1 MDLNLLRA
9 LDVLVRERN
18 VTRAGKAL
26 GLSQPAMSNALT
38 RLRQLTGDQLLVRSP
53 DGMLPTPRALEL
65 AEPVRQALALLSR
78 AMSEHD
84 SFDPMKATGNF
95 RIALMDHS
103 AFVFMPLI
111 VKRLAATAPNVT
123 VEAVAWRG
131 DDLNYRELQAGEIDL
146 LVSVGSF
153 SEAPAGIYRRRLFA
167 DRFVCLV
174 REGHPLVQDELDL
187 KTYCQLSHVLV
198 SPRGGRRG
206 IVDDA
211 LDARGLT
218 RRVAVVVPHFMIA
231 PFLVSQT
238 DFIVTISEYVARPL
252 GSMLP
257 LVFHE
262 PPLDFAKGSWFQLW
276 HERTHYDP
284 AHKWFREQVAALAAS
299 VEKSIDNGSC
309 PRPAKKPTRKLKRA

>member
-53 DGMLPTPRALEL
+53 EGMLPTPRALEL

-111 VKRLAATAPNVT
+111 VKRLAATAPKVT

-146 LVSVGSF
+146 LLSVGSF

-174 REGHPLVQDELDL
+174 REGHPLVHDTLDL
-187 KTYCQLSHVLV
+187 ATYCELSHVLV

-211 LDARGLT
+211 LEARGLQ
-218 RRVAVVVPHFMIA
+218 RRVAVVVPHFVIA

-252 GSMLP
+252 GAVLP
-257 LVFHE
+257 VVFHE
-262 PPLDFAKGSWFQLW
+262 PPLEFAKGSWFQLW

-284 AHKWFREQVAALAAS
+284 AHKWFRDQVAALAVE
-299 VEKSIDNGSC
+299 VEKSIDDGSC
-309 PRPAKKPTRKLKRA
+309 PRPAKKPTRKLKRV